1 MAITLSARPIRRILL
16 ATATVIALLSLSA
29 SLLHPEIRGLTRIVN
44 LNAERS
50 YPNWYSSLGLAV
62 ASVFLGVVSWG
73 LLRSKRRDFIAHWL
87 FLSATFALLSAD
99 EIIGLH
105 ESLNAVMRGLG
116 RFTGYLHF
124 SWVIPVG
131 FGVFLFGLTYLRFLA
146 ALPARRR
153 NQFVA
158 AGAIY
163 VLGALGMEMIGGK
176 ARELYTRDSTAYV
189 LCYHLEEFFE
199 LCGIALFNAAL
210 IDHLADLF
218 GPTGLRIRFSKAE
231 E

>member
-1 MAITLSARPIRRILL
+1 MAITLPPRPIRRILL
-16 ATATVIALLSLSA
+16 ATAAALALLSLSA
-29 SLLHPEIRGLTRIVN
+29 SLLHPEIKGLARVVN

-62 ASVFLGVVSWG
+62 ASAFLGAVSWG
-73 LLRSKRRDFIAHWL
+73 LLRLKRRDFIAHWL

-99 EIIGLH
+99 EIVGLH
-105 ESLNAVMRGLG
+105 ESLNSVMRGL
-116 RFTGYLHF
+116 RQFTGYLHF
-124 SWVIPVG
+124 SWVIPIG
-131 FGVFLFGLTYLRFLA
+131 IGVLLFGLAYLRFLA
-146 ALPARRR
+146 ALPPRRR

-176 ARELYTRDSTAYV
+176 IRELYTRDSTAYV

-199 LCGIALFNAAL
+199 LCGVALFNAAL
-210 IDHLADLF
+210 IEHLADLF
-218 GPTGLRIRFSKAE
+218 GPAGLRIRFGKAE
-231 E
+231 G

>member
-1 MAITLSARPIRRILL
+1 MTVTLPARPIRRILL
-16 ATATVIALLSLSA
+16 AVAVLLTLLSLSA
-29 SLLHPEIRGLTRIVN
+29 SLLHPEIRGLARIVN

-50 YPNWYSSLGLAV
+50 FPNWYSSLGLAA
-62 ASVFLGVVSWG
+62 ASLLLGAVSWV
-73 LLRSKRRDFIAHWL
+73 LLRLKRREFIAHWL

-99 EIIGLH
+99 EIVGLH
-105 ESLNAVMRGLG
+105 ESLNTVMRGLKD
-116 RFTGYLHF
+116 FTGYLHF

-131 FGVFLFGLTYLRFLA
+131 IGVCLFGLTYLRFLA

-158 AGAIY
+158 AGALY
-163 VLGALGMEMIGGK
+163 VLGAIGMEMIGGK

-189 LCYHLEEFFE
+189 LCYHLEEFLE

-210 IDHLADLF
+210 LEHLADLF
-218 GPTGLRIRFSKAE
+218 GTAGMSIRFRKAAE
-231 E
+231 